1 MSLNNYKVISANGS
15 PLTTDL
21 IIMALVQAGLCW
33 HMHVAQVISLE
44 SPTTLAAN
52 IRTHTINSQAALQEL
67 SLHETKRTLYGI
79 PVVINNSLP
88 KGDALLCLGGVTI
101 FKIEAL
107 AYPAN
112 LDSF

>member
-1 MSLNNYKVISANGS
+1 MSLNNYKVINANGS

-21 IIMALVQAGLCW
+21 IIMALVKAGLCW

-44 SPTTLAAN
+44 SQAFKEV
-52 IRTHTINSQAALQEL
+52 HTINSQAVLQEL

-88 KGDALLCLGGVTI
+88 KGDALLCIGGVII

-107 AYPAN
+107 AYPAG